1 MNVYTTKSSAL
12 SGIYFQVYKSGLGDT
27 NLFVRSDLVTRSQG
41 YDPMLHTQFDG
52 ENPIWYFK
60 LSEDLQ
66 KIELYEK
73 QLRLRSSDEQ
83 LKQLLKEGAADRWLA
98 EFPIVDQFS
107 NQVESDANKDPSYVF
122 DAKDFVEKDVLG
134 VHMPEDLTLHRLVKV
149 NNFPNN
155 VNFFVESSAPVS
167 SDNDDEDIG
176 LMVSL
181 AKLPKNPMVG
191 RQADPRIGYFT
202 TGYTDLGEHPDRTDV
217 RPSRRIDTDV
227 RLINRWRL
235 EKSSNC
241 DSNNLCEPVKPIV
254 YYIDPSVPERW
265 RPYVAMGVTAWQKSF
280 EQIGFKNTP
289 RAVLPRI

>member
-1 MNVYTTKSSAL
+1 MAASWLPCYRYLLGNCQSEYFRSDWQYADDLIKPFLVTYERIWGHSPEAKLTDFKQHVAKSGIMNVYTTKSSAL
-12 SGIYFQVYKSGLGDT
+12 SGIYFEVYKSGLGDT

-107 NQVESDANKDPSYVF
+107 NQVESDTNKDPSYVF
-122 DAKDFVEKDVLG
+122 DARDFVEKDVLG

-155 VNFFVESSAPVS
+155 LNFSSKAPP
-167 SDNDDEDIG
+167 
-176 LMVSL
+176 LYRATM
-181 AKLPKNPMVG
+181 
-191 RQADPRIGYFT
+191 T
-202 TGYTDLGEHPDRTDV
+202 TKTLD
-217 RPSRRIDTDV
+217 
-227 RLINRWRL
+227 
-235 EKSSNC
+235 
-241 DSNNLCEPVKPIV
+241 
-254 YYIDPSVPERW
+254 
-265 RPYVAMGVTAWQKSF
+265 
-280 EQIGFKNTP
+280 
-289 RAVLPRI
+289 